1 MIIAR
6 LGGQKLVRFQG
17 EMTWT
22 TGGRK
27 VKAARNL
34 FGKSRAAPSHNS
46 RYEVAITV
54 LTPAI
59 AKRAHP
65 ALAWLLRIVAKTC
78 KKRQSGGCKI

>member
-1 MIIAR
+1 VIK
-6 LGGQKLVRFQG
+6 LTQKKSVWRIKL
-17 EMTWT
+17 
-22 TGGRK
+22 
-27 VKAARNL
+27 KAARNF

-65 ALAWLLRIVAKTC
+65 ALAWLLRIVANTRE
-78 KKRQSGGCKI
+78 KRQSGWCKTLSGHFFS

>member
-1 MIIAR
+1 MR
-6 LGGQKLVRFQG
+6 LPFQL
-17 EMTWT
+17 
-22 TGGRK
+22 
-27 VKAARNL
+27 KAARDF

-65 ALAWLLRIVAKTC
+65 ALTWLLRIVANTC
-78 KKRQSGGCKI
+78 EKRQSVKQESLIDHFPVKIGLFQSPR